1 MTPNDKQHPST
12 KPIKLVH
19 VVAIDNNRCIGKDN
33 QLAWHIPDDLQHFKR
48 LTLNGVII
56 MGRKTFE
63 SLGRPLSKR
72 TNIVITRNADY
83 AAPSGVLT
91 FGELKEAIAHGKTLA
106 QNAGQQQIFIIGG
119 GELYR
124 QSLPLADV
132 LEITQVDLAI
142 DGDAFYPELG
152 DDFVETWR
160 SPDYVDETSGAHFRF
175 GRYERQ
181 VY

>member
-63 SLGRPLSKR
+63 SLGRPLPKR

-83 AAPSGVLT
+83 AVPSGVLT
-91 FGELKEAIAHGKTLA
+91 FGELEEAIAHGKTLA
-106 QNAGQQQIFIIGG
+106 KNAGQSQIFIIGG

-142 DGDAFYPELG
+142 DGDTFYPELG
-152 DDFVETWR
+152 DDFVETWH
-160 SPDYVDETSGAHFRF
+160 SPDYVDETSGTRFRF

-181 VY
+181 V